1 MIKVNLLA
9 SAVTEAQAAAPAP
22 KQAQAT
28 GQILMIGVAILG
40 LVIFVGV
47 DYYFAKAAADEAKQ
61 YLADQEKQKLQLDGQ
76 KKELEQYEQ
85 KNKIIQQRLAV
96 IKQLAEGG
104 NQGPVKILNAVNT
117 KMPPDGIILGQITQ
131 KGSKISIQ
139 GVTTNRERA
148 TQFAK
153 DLEIEGGGLF
163 TNVSVII
170 DAPGKQDVTEEQ
182 NIKFTIDC
190 VYNPTPPPSATDG
203 TAPATA
209 AATPPAKK

>member
-22 KQAQAT
+22 RQAQAT

-61 YLADQEKQKLQLDGQ
+61 YLADQEKQKMQLDVQ

-85 KNKIIQQRLAV
+85 KNKIIQQRLVV

-117 KMPPDGIILGQITQ
+117 KMPPDGIILGKIAQIGT
-131 KGSKISIQ
+131 KITIE
-139 GVTTNRERA
+139 GVTTNRERV
-148 TQFAK
+148 TEFAK

-163 TNVSVII
+163 TNVSVLI
-170 DAPGKQDVTEEQ
+170 DAPGKEDATEEQ

-190 VYNPTPPPSATDG
+190 VYNPTPPPAAGD
-203 TAPATA
+203 A
-209 AATPPAKK
+209 AATATSSPSTQK